1 MAIKMK
7 LDDLQGGVLSEKI
20 NCELEK
26 IFENIKDP
34 NTDQTKVRS
43 LSISLKFKPNKNA
56 DMVEMIPTL
65 KTTLQPVVTE
75 PTTIIVDRDFNTGKI
90 IAKEYN
96 NQIKGQ
102 LSMEDIEE
110 SEGEETKNGNV
121 IDLMATK

>member
-56 DMVEMIPTL
+56 DMVEMVPTL

-102 LSMEDIEE
+102 LSMEDIEKFE
-110 SEGEETKNGNV
+110 EEETKNGNV

>member
-56 DMVEMIPTL
+56 DMVEMVPTL
-65 KTTLQPVVTE
+65 KTILQPVVTE

-102 LSMEDIEE
+102 LSMEDIEK
-110 SEGEETKNGNV
+110 SEAEETKNGNV